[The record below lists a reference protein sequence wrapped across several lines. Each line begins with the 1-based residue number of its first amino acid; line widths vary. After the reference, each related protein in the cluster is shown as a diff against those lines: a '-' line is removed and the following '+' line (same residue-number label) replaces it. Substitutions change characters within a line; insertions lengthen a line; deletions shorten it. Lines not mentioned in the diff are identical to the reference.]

1 MGKSPSAEWGR
12 GRQKIW
18 KEADEE
24 KAREYDSSRGKHS
37 CLQKWGSKL
46 FERFMNNRSKK
57 GEYHINNGPSQ
68 SPVMNFPVK
77 DEDDESGHQEYEE
90 GNGSIKP

>member
-1 MGKSPSAEWGR
+1 
-12 GRQKIW
+12 
-18 KEADEE
+18 
-24 KAREYDSSRGKHS
+24 
-37 CLQKWGSKL
+37 
-46 FERFMNNRSKK
+46 MNNRSKK

-90 GNGSIKP
+90 GNGSINP